1 MERRI
6 LHADFNGFYASVA
19 CLLDPTIRERPVA
32 VAGDP
37 AARHG
42 IILAKNEIA
51 KRYGVRTGEAIWQA
65 KQKCPG
71 LVTVAPD
78 FPEYHRFSEL

>member
-19 CLLDPTIRERPVA
+19 CLLNPELRKLPVA

-37 AARHG
+37 EKRHG

-51 KRYGVRTGEAIWQA
+51 KKFRV
-65 KQKCPG
+65 
-71 LVTVAPD
+71 
-78 FPEYHRFSEL
+78 